1 MPSREYF
8 VGDRYDPKLL
18 AYEQYIF
25 EVIVLL
31 GANPT
36 IAMAEANML
45 VNFEIELAKVRFAK
59 VRCTLVNIF
68 GSCKLYDY
76 KFSSGL

>member
-8 VGDRYDPKLL
+8 VGDRYDPKLI
-18 AYEQYIF
+18 AYEQYIY

-36 IAMAEANML
+36 YALVEANSL
-45 VNFEIELAKVRFAK
+45 VNFEIELAKVRY
-59 VRCTLVNIF
+59 I
-68 GSCKLYDY
+68 
-76 KFSSGL
+76 